1 MDKKQNFIKPVA
13 LSDDGLEK
21 VAGGYNGEVISSG
34 SFASQTGTSLNLLV
48 NWNAVADGFG
58 QKTLYVTVSA
68 TSYSLYSAANANS
81 LELTVN
87 GMSYVA
93 TPNAISYGGNTQVTN
108 TLASFQIPNA
118 VSPAMISASWR
129 FNGVISGVPLNT
141 IYASGT
147 AIF

>member
-1 MDKKQNFIKPVA
+1 MNNKQSFNKPVA
-13 LSDDGLEK
+13 LSDVGLEK
-21 VAGGYNGEVISSG
+21 AAGGYNGEVISSG
-34 SFASQTGTSLNLLV
+34 SFVSQTGTSLNLLV
-48 NWNAVADGFG
+48 SWNAVADSFG

-68 TSYSLYSAANANS
+68 TSYSLYSAANPNT
-81 LELTVN
+81 LELNVN

-141 IYASGT
+141 IYASGM

>member
-1 MDKKQNFIKPVA
+1 
-13 LSDDGLEK
+13 
-21 VAGGYNGEVISSG
+21 
-34 SFASQTGTSLNLLV
+34 
-48 NWNAVADGFG
+48 
-58 QKTLYVTVSA
+58 
-68 TSYSLYSAANANS
+68 
-81 LELTVN
+81 
-87 GMSYVA
+87 MSYVA

-118 VSPAMISASWR
+118 VSPAMISAAWR

>member
-68 TSYSLYSAANANS
+68 TSYSLYSAANPNT
-81 LELTVN
+81 LELNVN
-87 GMSYVA
+87 GMSYVPRPTQSA
-93 TPNAISYGGNTQVTN
+93 TAE
-108 TLASFQIPNA
+108 IP
-118 VSPAMISASWR
+118 R
-129 FNGVISGVPLNT
+129 
-141 IYASGT
+141 
-147 AIF
+147 

>member
-1 MDKKQNFIKPVA
+1 MDKSQKASKLVP
-13 LSDDGLEK
+13 LSDEGLEM
-21 VAGGYNGEVISSG
+21 VAGGFNGEVVSAG

-48 NWNAVADGFG
+48 NWNAMADAFG

-68 TSYSLYSAANANS
+68 TSYSLYSAANPNT
-81 LELTVN
+81 LELNVN

-108 TLASFQIPNA
+108 TLASFQIPSA
-118 VSPAMISASWR
+118 VSPASISAAWR

>member
-1 MDKKQNFIKPVA
+1 MDNKQNFIKPVA

-21 VAGGYNGEVISSG
+21 VAGGYNGEVIPSG
-34 SFASQTGTSLNLLV
+34 SGAAAAGTSLNLLV
-48 NWNAVADGFG
+48 SWNAVADGFG

-68 TSYSLYSAANANS
+68 TSYSLYSAANPNT
-81 LELTVN
+81 LELNVN

>member
-68 TSYSLYSAANANS
+68 TSYSLYSAANPNT
-81 LELTVN
+81 LELNVN

>member
-34 SFASQTGTSLNLLV
+34 SFASQTGTNLNLLV
-48 NWNAVADGFG
+48 SWNAVADGFG

-68 TSYSLYSAANANS
+68 TSYSLYSAANPNT
-81 LELTVN
+81 LELNVN